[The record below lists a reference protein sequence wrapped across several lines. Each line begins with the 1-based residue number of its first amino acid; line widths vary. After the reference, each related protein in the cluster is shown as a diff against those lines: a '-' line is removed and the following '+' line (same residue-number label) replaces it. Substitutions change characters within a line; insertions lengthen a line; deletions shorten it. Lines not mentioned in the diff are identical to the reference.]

1 MDVLWADPAVVG
13 GPGDRDARADN
24 GGEGG
29 EYDDDD
35 EEQEA
40 PALERLEAVSRH
52 STPSRF
58 SLNASPEVPGAGRER
73 SAEGIPRP
81 RTGGHGARGMHD
93 GVQAQRGDGAPKV
106 HPRTRALRASHH
118 RRWASFDGSNAMLWD
133 GEDNLRAHS
142 AENSARLLWG
152 GAAEQQLQSSLHPD
166 SLLRESSA
174 SAVGSACPKPS
185 VRRTRTRQQRQPRA
199 NASSQSQ
206 MRSRS
211 DRLSGSGNQSDGE
224 VEGGGG
230 LAGEGSSDDDE
241 LFRPTPPRVLGGV
254 GARSGRWA
262 SASSGE
268 RGSVLAAWQ
277 QRELA
282 QVEEK
287 LRHAGDGGEMAG
299 GALAGESQGRGMDGL
314 GDERR
319 RLGGEAL
326 WGRGEGGRETEAEMV
341 GAAEGEGIESMV
353 RGAHGALA
361 SEMMTRGLLDVAD
374 VDARENGSC
383 GGSEA
388 GRRRG
393 QQGGEEDEREDG
405 EGRKRG
411 EDVGGRETD
420 GEGLME
426 GAAGQEEAE
435 AEIQG
440 AEDAEGEGGLGDRGE
455 LDGEYMEGRS
465 RVDGAEGG
473 GESDARIAEEHKAEE
488 GEEREQGGHGEGG
501 HGEGGWPKFLRRNA
515 TAQPGGA
522 KGESG
527 GGRGEPAGAAAA
539 QRDVQAP
546 AGGGRGAPR
555 QPPGPRCHCCARWA
569 QVHHSFLPLSLR
581 PDTRFPP
588 HSAQLSTP
596 DIYSHTHPVL
606 PSPLF
611 PPSLFPPPPSP
622 IRARREGKGFEGLA
636 APKRVQFQIT
646 ELEFATDGFA
656 RENILGEGG
665 FGTVYRGLLPVAPR
679 VEVAVKVLKQLGV
692 QADEEFHI
700 ELELLS
706 RLDHKNLVRLHG
718 FCSTASQRMLV
729 YEYLP
734 NGSLTD
740 HLHGPPG
747 TAELSWERRVRIA
760 AGAARGLAHLHRQR
774 PQILHRDVKA
784 PNILLTSNF
793 TAKVADFGC
802 AKLIRR
808 TEVVEDAVTGRQV
821 ERLCDS
827 VDYAMGT
834 PGHMAPEMLMTGE
847 ISAATDVYSFGVV
860 LLQLVT
866 GRLPIDSSRQ
876 QLTMWAAPLLEEE
889 RWEDLLDPRL
899 QRALLGRVNGG
910 GAGGGRGGED
920 AAGAGAVAGAAGEL
934 RRLVAGRSVGRCL
947 QLAGTCLD
955 MDPLQ
960 RPSMEDVAL
969 SLLAIYSSG
978 ARFPLPPCHPPSPP
992 RIFKHCLSRTAH
1004 LSISRPLPPSPPFPP
1019 PHPSPLPTL
1028 SPSPPFPPPHP
1039 SPLPTLPPSPPFPPP
1054 HPSPLPTLSPSPP
1067 FPPPHPSPLPTLP
1080 PSPPFPPP
1088 HPSPLPTLPPSPPF
1102 PPPPLPPSPP
1112 QPARSET
1119 RRCSRQARASEA
1131 AECCRPPARQTP
1143 RVRGQGGAACRGR
1156 VGGAAGQWWGEVRG

>member
-1 MDVLWADPAVVG
+1 MDARSGWEYAGVGKRGSPGSRGMRSGEEVNMRGRGAVDMDVLWADPAVGRG
-13 GPGDRDARADN
+13 GGDRDARADN

-35 EEQEA
+35 EEHEA

-93 GVQAQRGDGAPKV
+93 GAQAQRGDGAAKV

-133 GEDNLRAHS
+133 GEDISRAHS
-142 AENSARLLWG
+142 AENSARLPWG

-166 SLLRESSA
+166 SLLRDPSA

-199 NASSQSQ
+199 NASSQLQ

-211 DRLSGSGNQSDGE
+211 DQLGESGNQSDGE
-224 VEGGGG
+224 VEGGGA

-241 LFRPTPPRVLGGV
+241 LFRPTPPRMLGGV

-287 LRHAGDGGEMAG
+287 LRHAGDGGEMTG
-299 GALAGESQGRGMDGL
+299 GALAGASQGRGMDGL

-326 WGRGEGGRETEAEMV
+326 WGRGEGEAEAEAV
-341 GAAEGEGIESMV
+341 GATEGDGSESTV
-353 RGAHGALA
+353 RGAQDGALA
-361 SEMMTRGLLDVAD
+361 SEIMTRGLLDDAD

-383 GGSEA
+383 RKGDA
-388 GRRRG
+388 GRWRREQG
-393 QQGGEEDEREDG
+393 EDGGEG
-405 EGRKRG
+405 EAG
-411 EDVGGRETD
+411 EDVGGRE
-420 GEGLME
+420 GGSKGLV
-426 GAAGQEEAE
+426 GGTAGQEEAE
-435 AEIQG
+435 AETQEG
-440 AEDAEGEGGLGDRGE
+440 EDAEGEVGAGERGE
-455 LDGEYMEGRS
+455 ADGEDLEVVS
-465 RVDGAEGG
+465 RVDGAEGE
-473 GESDARIAEEHKAEE
+473 GESEARSAEEHKAEE
-488 GEEREQGGHGEGG
+488 GEEREQGG

-527 GGRGEPAGAAAA
+527 GGGGSRLGQLLRNGTFKRPQGEGEERHGSRLGRVATAVRAGLKSSETRGRGRGGCGAL
-539 QRDVQAP
+539 DMG
-546 AGGGRGAPR
+546 GGGRG
-555 QPPGPRCHCCARWA
+555 G
-569 QVHHSFLPLSLR
+569 
-581 PDTRFPP
+581 
-588 HSAQLSTP
+588 
-596 DIYSHTHPVL
+596 
-606 PSPLF
+606 
-611 PPSLFPPPPSP
+611 
-622 IRARREGKGFEGLA
+622 EGKGFEGLA
-636 APKRVQFQIT
+636 APKRVQFQMT

-718 FCSTASQRMLV
+718 FCSTATQRMLV

-808 TEVVEDAVTGRQV
+808 TEVVEDAVKGRQV

-866 GRLPIDSSRQ
+866 GRLPIDSNRQ

-889 RWEDLLDPRL
+889 RWEELVDPRL
-899 QRALLGRVNGG
+899 QRALLGRANGG
-910 GAGGGRGGED
+910 GAGGGGGGRGGED
-920 AAGAGAVAGAAGEL
+920 GAGAGAGAGAVGEL
-934 RRLVAGRSVGRCL
+934 RRLVAGRSVGRCV

-969 SLLAIYSSG
+969 SLLAIYSSACAERDEALQPASEG
-978 ARFPLPPCHPPSPP
+978 FRSGRMLPPAGPSDPTRAGSGGSGMPGAVGGGSGAVVGGSARMTASSGGLSVSPERPAGTAKARFQRNRS
-992 RIFKHCLSRTAH
+992 
-1004 LSISRPLPPSPPFPP
+1004 
-1019 PHPSPLPTL
+1019 
-1028 SPSPPFPPPHP
+1028 
-1039 SPLPTLPPSPPFPPP
+1039 
-1054 HPSPLPTLSPSPP
+1054 
-1067 FPPPHPSPLPTLP
+1067 
-1080 PSPPFPPP
+1080 
-1088 HPSPLPTLPPSPPF
+1088 
-1102 PPPPLPPSPP
+1102 
-1112 QPARSET
+1112 ARHTSF
-1119 RRCSRQARASEA
+1119 
-1131 AECCRPPARQTP
+1131 
-1143 RVRGQGGAACRGR
+1143 G
-1156 VGGAAGQWWGEVRG
+1156 

>member
-1 MDVLWADPAVVG
+1 MEARSGWEYAGVGKRGSPGSRGMRSGEEVNMRGRGAVDMDVLWADPAVVG

-501 HGEGGWPKFLRRNA
+501 WPKFLRRNA

-569 QVHHSFLPLSLR
+569 QV
-581 PDTRFPP
+581 
-588 HSAQLSTP
+588 Q
-596 DIYSHTHPVL
+596 
-606 PSPLF
+606 
-611 PPSLFPPPPSP
+611 
-622 IRARREGKGFEGLA
+622 EGKGFEGLA

-969 SLLAIYSSG
+969 SLLAIYSSACAERDEALQPASEG
-978 ARFPLPPCHPPSPP
+978 FRSGRMLPPAGPSDPTRAGSGGSCMQGAGGGGSGAVVGGSVRMTASGGLSGSPERAAGTAKARFQRCCSARPRHAPFVLHAMLSVCPAALLHFLPIPLCMPHSPRACP
-992 RIFKHCLSRTAH
+992 I
-1004 LSISRPLPPSPPFPP
+1004 PLVHAPFPSCM
-1019 PHPSPLPTL
+1019 PHSP
-1028 SPSPPFPPPHP
+1028 
-1039 SPLPTLPPSPPFPPP
+1039 
-1054 HPSPLPTLSPSPP
+1054 
-1067 FPPPHPSPLPTLP
+1067 
-1080 PSPPFPPP
+1080 
-1088 HPSPLPTLPPSPPF
+1088 
-1102 PPPPLPPSPP
+1102 
-1112 QPARSET
+1112 
-1119 RRCSRQARASEA
+1119 RACLTAS
-1131 AECCRPPARQTP
+1131 CMSH
-1143 RVRGQGGAACRGR
+1143 VLFM
-1156 VGGAAGQWWGEVRG
+1156 

>member
-13 GPGDRDARADN
+13 GDARA
-24 GGEGG
+24 GSGREGG
-29 EYDDDD
+29 EYDEDD
-35 EEQEA
+35 EEQEV

-52 STPSRF
+52 STPTRF
-58 SLNASPEVPGAGRER
+58 SLTASPEVTGAGRER

-93 GVQAQRGDGAPKV
+93 GAQAQRGDGAVKV

-118 RRWASFDGSNAMLWD
+118 RRWASFDGSNALNWD
-133 GEDNLRAHS
+133 GEDISRAHS
-142 AENSARLLWG
+142 AENSARLPWG
-152 GAAEQQLQSSLHPD
+152 GAAEQQLPSSLLPD

-174 SAVGSACPKPS
+174 SAVGAGCPKPS
-185 VRRTRTRQQRQPRA
+185 VRRTRTRQQRQPRP
-199 NASSQSQ
+199 NASSQLQ
-206 MRSRS
+206 MRSRT
-211 DRLSGSGNQSDGE
+211 DRLDGSGNQSDGE
-224 VEGGGG
+224 VDGGGA

-241 LFRPTPPRVLGGV
+241 LFRPTPRRVLGGV
-254 GARSGRWA
+254 GARSGKWA

-319 RLGGEAL
+319 RD
-326 WGRGEGGRETEAEMV
+326 
-341 GAAEGEGIESMV
+341 
-353 RGAHGALA
+353 GALA
-361 SEMMTRGLLDVAD
+361 SEIMTRGLSDDAD
-374 VDARENGSC
+374 VDAREDGSC
-383 GGSEA
+383 RKGEA

-393 QQGGEEDEREDG
+393 EQGKEGGDG
-405 EGRKRG
+405 EGG
-411 EDVGGRETD
+411 EGREEGDDVGRREAG

-426 GAAGQEEAE
+426 GAAGQQDAE
-435 AEIQG
+435 AETQVG
-440 AEDAEGEGGLGDRGE
+440 EDAEGEVGAGDRGE
-455 LDGEYMEGRS
+455 ADGDDFEGGGK
-465 RVDGAEGG
+465 VDGAEGE
-473 GESDARIAEEHKAEE
+473 GESEARAAEEHKAEE
-488 GEEREQGGHGEGG
+488 GEVHEQGGQGEGG

-515 TAQPGGA
+515 TAHAGGS

-527 GGRGEPAGAAAA
+527 GGGGSRLGQLLRNGTFKRPQGEGEERHGSRLGRVATAVRAGLKSSEARGKGMGL
-539 QRDVQAP
+539 
-546 AGGGRGAPR
+546 GGGGQVRGGMWGMEHGEGTTDVAMHAAISTAMHGAISTAMHAAISTAMHGAISTAMHAAISTAMHAAISTAMHGAISTAMHAAISTGMHAAISTAMHAAISTAMHAAISTAMHAAVATAARAVVACAPHAHHR
-555 QPPGPRCHCCARWA
+555 NRPCPPTQHMPLPKETHVPSPPILNPAPPIRPPAPPPPLHPLPYALPCAFPSPPLPPPRP
-569 QVHHSFLPLSLR
+569 PL
-581 PDTRFPP
+581 
-588 HSAQLSTP
+588 H
-596 DIYSHTHPVL
+596 
-606 PSPLF
+606 PLF
-611 PPSLFPPPPSP
+611 P
-622 IRARREGKGFEGLA
+622 AR
-636 APKRVQFQIT
+636 Q
-646 ELEFATDGFA
+646 FATDGFA
-656 RENILGEGG
+656 RENVLGEGG

-679 VEVAVKVLKQLGV
+679 EEVAVKVLKQLGV

-747 TAELSWERRVRIA
+747 APELSWERRVRIA

-866 GRLPIDSSRQ
+866 GRLPIDANRQ
-876 QLTMWAAPLLEEE
+876 QLTLWAPPLLEEE
-889 RWEDLLDPRL
+889 RWEELVDPRL
-899 QRALLGRVNGG
+899 QRALLGRAAGG
-910 GAGGGRGGED
+910 GAGGGRGGDD
-920 AAGAGAVAGAAGEL
+920 AAGAGAAGEL
-934 RRLVAGRSVGRCL
+934 RRVVAGRSVGRCL

-969 SLLAIYSSG
+969 SLLAIYSSACAERDEALQLANDG
-978 ARFPLPPCHPPSPP
+978 FRSGRMLPPAGPSDPTRAGSGGSGMQGAGGGGSGAVAGGSARLAASGGLSESPERPAGTAKARFQRNRS
-992 RIFKHCLSRTAH
+992 
-1004 LSISRPLPPSPPFPP
+1004 
-1019 PHPSPLPTL
+1019 
-1028 SPSPPFPPPHP
+1028 
-1039 SPLPTLPPSPPFPPP
+1039 
-1054 HPSPLPTLSPSPP
+1054 
-1067 FPPPHPSPLPTLP
+1067 
-1080 PSPPFPPP
+1080 
-1088 HPSPLPTLPPSPPF
+1088 
-1102 PPPPLPPSPP
+1102 
-1112 QPARSET
+1112 ARHTSF
-1119 RRCSRQARASEA
+1119 
-1131 AECCRPPARQTP
+1131 
-1143 RVRGQGGAACRGR
+1143 G
-1156 VGGAAGQWWGEVRG
+1156 

>member
-1 MDVLWADPAVVG
+1 MPAAAVAVLGGNECIADYPAHCASPPHPARTARHKSASRPTGCAGIAGGVGTSEAREGGPVMDARSGWEYAGVGKRGSPGSRGMHSGEEVNMRGRGAVDMDVLWADPAVGRG
-13 GPGDRDARADN
+13 GGDRDARADN

-35 EEQEA
+35 EEHEA

-93 GVQAQRGDGAPKV
+93 GAQAQRGDGAAKV

-133 GEDNLRAHS
+133 GEDISRAHS
-142 AENSARLLWG
+142 AENSARLPWG

-166 SLLRESSA
+166 SLLRDPSA

-199 NASSQSQ
+199 NASSQLQ

-211 DRLSGSGNQSDGE
+211 DRLGESGNQSDGE
-224 VEGGGG
+224 VEGGGA

-241 LFRPTPPRVLGGV
+241 LFRPTPPRMLGGV

-287 LRHAGDGGEMAG
+287 LRHAGDGGEMTG
-299 GALAGESQGRGMDGL
+299 GALAGASQGRGMDGL

-326 WGRGEGGRETEAEMV
+326 WGRGEGEAEAEAV
-341 GAAEGEGIESMV
+341 GATEGDGSESTV
-353 RGAHGALA
+353 RGAQDDALA
-361 SEMMTRGLLDVAD
+361 SEMMTRGLLDDAD
-374 VDARENGSC
+374 VDARENGS
-383 GGSEA
+383 
-388 GRRRG
+388 R
-393 QQGGEEDEREDG
+393 
-405 EGRKRG
+405 
-411 EDVGGRETD
+411 T
-420 GEGLME
+420 
-426 GAAGQEEAE
+426 
-435 AEIQG
+435 
-440 AEDAEGEGGLGDRGE
+440 
-455 LDGEYMEGRS
+455 RS
-465 RVDGAEGG
+465 
-473 GESDARIAEEHKAEE
+473 STSSS
-488 GEEREQGGHGEGG
+488 
-501 HGEGGWPKFLRRNA
+501 NC
-515 TAQPGGA
+515 
-522 KGESG
+522 S
-527 GGRGEPAGAAAA
+527 PAL
-539 QRDVQAP
+539 
-546 AGGGRGAPR
+546 
-555 QPPGPRCHCCARWA
+555 
-569 QVHHSFLPLSLR
+569 STLPLL
-581 PDTRFPP
+581 PYPC
-588 HSAQLSTP
+588 LSTL
-596 DIYSHTHPVL
+596 SST
-606 PSPLF
+606 
-611 PPSLFPPPPSP
+611 SLS
-622 IRARREGKGFEGLA
+622 
-636 APKRVQFQIT
+636 Q
-646 ELEFATDGFA
+646 FATDGFA

-718 FCSTASQRMLV
+718 FCSTATQRMLV

-866 GRLPIDSSRQ
+866 GRLPIDSNRQ
-876 QLTMWAAPLLEEE
+876 QLTTWAAPLLEEE
-889 RWEDLLDPRL
+889 RWEELVDPRL
-899 QRALLGRVNGG
+899 QRALLGRANGG
-910 GAGGGRGGED
+910 GAGGGGGGRGGED
-920 AAGAGAVAGAAGEL
+920 GAGAGAGAGAVGEL
-934 RRLVAGRSVGRCL
+934 RRLVAGRSVGRCV

-969 SLLAIYSSG
+969 SLLAIYSSACAERDEALQPASEG
-978 ARFPLPPCHPPSPP
+978 FRSGRMLPPAGPSDPTRAGSGGSGMPGAVGGGSGAVVGGSARMTASSGGLSVSPERPAGTAKARFQRNRS
-992 RIFKHCLSRTAH
+992 
-1004 LSISRPLPPSPPFPP
+1004 
-1019 PHPSPLPTL
+1019 
-1028 SPSPPFPPPHP
+1028 
-1039 SPLPTLPPSPPFPPP
+1039 
-1054 HPSPLPTLSPSPP
+1054 
-1067 FPPPHPSPLPTLP
+1067 
-1080 PSPPFPPP
+1080 
-1088 HPSPLPTLPPSPPF
+1088 
-1102 PPPPLPPSPP
+1102 
-1112 QPARSET
+1112 ARHTSF
-1119 RRCSRQARASEA
+1119 
-1131 AECCRPPARQTP
+1131 
-1143 RVRGQGGAACRGR
+1143 G
-1156 VGGAAGQWWGEVRG
+1156 